1 MRLQT
6 RLSIATASIISLVSV
21 AIGGFAVTT
30 SFDTDVARVDDALSV
45 AAKQVANSRGD
56 AIGSALLAADQSAVG
71 LTVDFISINGDFV
84 HLNPGSADIA
94 EKPSA
99 AILAAAETR
108 AVTINAVN
116 KTSGDGKM
124 LVDADPYRLR
134 AVSLPDKEYVI
145 LAASLTAQIQSRDA
159 NIRLLIW
166 FVLGSVLFGAIAIT
180 FFIRR
185 DVRKISKLVDAAG
198 DIAEGHDDV
207 VLPTGQGQSEVDRL
221 ARALRHMVD
230 SLQHSV
236 EVERDAQLNMQRF
249 LGDASHELRTPLTV
263 IKGYVELLQKNPGA
277 GVEQSTRA
285 YDRMLSEANRMDDL
299 IRDLLLLAELGEAKT
314 ETRIMNELSVIDF
327 SGLVNL
333 SIDDLRILQ
342 PNRPIVVAVE
352 PGIEVLGARDL
363 LMQVLANL
371 TSNIRRHTA
380 EGDSLRVS
388 LRREVAELAEG
399 ETSNS
404 NAEFA
409 VLTFDDGGKGLP
421 EEFYTGGIG
430 HFQRFDNSRSRESG
444 GSGLGM
450 SILAAI
456 VRRHGGTVKLEKSDL
471 GGLRTQ
477 IRLPIAK

>member
-30 SFDTDVARVDDALSV
+30 SFDSDVARVDDSLAS
-45 AAKQVANSRGD
+45 AARIVTHSNGD
-56 AIGSALLAADQSAVG
+56 AISSALLAADQSSMS
-71 LTVDFISINGDFV
+71 LTVDFLSINGDLV
-84 HLNPGSADIA
+84 HLTPGSVDISSA
-94 EKPSA
+94 PSLETLKA
-99 AILAAAETR
+99 ANN
-108 AVTINAVN
+108 NAISL
-116 KTSGDGKM
+116 TSVSRMASHGKW
-124 LVDADPYRLR
+124 VSDADSYRLR
-134 AVSLPDKEYVI
+134 TVALPDNEFLLFAI
-145 LAASLTAQIQSRDA
+145 SLSAQIQSRDA

-198 DIAEGHDDV
+198 DIAAGHDDV
-207 VLPTGQGQSEVDRL
+207 VLPAGQGQSEVDRL

-327 SGLVNL
+327 SGLVNVA
-333 SIDDLRILQ
+333 IDDLRILQ

-352 PGIEVLGARDL
+352 PGIVVLGARDL

-388 LRREVAELAEG
+388 LRSEVAALAEG
-399 ETSNS
+399 EPAHHND
-404 NAEFA
+404 EFA